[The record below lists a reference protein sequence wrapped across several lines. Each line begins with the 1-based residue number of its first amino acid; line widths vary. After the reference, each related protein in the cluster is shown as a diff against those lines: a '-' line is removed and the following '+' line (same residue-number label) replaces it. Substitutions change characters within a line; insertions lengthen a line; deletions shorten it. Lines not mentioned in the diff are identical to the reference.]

1 MTAISL
7 KKKKCNMHMQINLTK
22 RKQFFFFNK
31 YRYYRAKQDKL

>member
-7 KKKKCNMHMQINLTK
+7 KKKKCNMYMQINLTK
-22 RKQFFFFNK
+22 RKQFFFNK